1 MRKTK
6 KRYIIMI
13 IILVCI
19 MLFLINSMKYD
30 FLQEDLL
37 FFQFFNSQNQSRNT
51 SNIKQKVIEEKIET
65 EETSTNI
72 KKIYFHVQYKN
83 RNLKTVNLAETVDNK
98 TLIYEKIAPG
108 TSGRFD
114 ILLTSNKDLNYKIEF
129 ESKSEKPTNL
139 QFYTSENG
147 KSYHTLEELGEDLT
161 GMVLRKEEKT
171 IPVYWKWEYEIS
183 EEQNKQDTLEAEK
196 IREYH
201 FLIYVQGY

>member
-83 RNLKTVNLAETVDNK
+83 RNSKTVNLAETVDNK
-98 TLIYEKIAPG
+98 TLVYEKIAPG

-114 ILLTSNKDLNYKIEF
+114 ILLNSNQNMNYKIAF
-129 ESKSEKPTNL
+129 ESENEKPTNL
-139 QFYTSENG
+139 QFYTQENN
-147 KSYHTLEELGEDLT
+147 KRYTTIEELGENLT
-161 GMVLRKEEKT
+161 GNILKNEQKT
-171 IPVYWKWEYEIS
+171 IPVCWEWRYETNK
-183 EEQNKQDTLEAEK
+183 EQNKQDTVEAKK

>member
-98 TLIYEKIAPG
+98 TLVYEKIAPG

-114 ILLTSNKDLNYKIEF
+114 ILLNSNQNMNYKIAF
-129 ESKSEKPTNL
+129 ESENEKPTNL
-139 QFYTSENG
+139 QFYTQENN
-147 KSYHTLEELGEDLT
+147 KRYTTIEELGENLT
-161 GMVLRKEEKT
+161 GNILKNEQKT
-171 IPVYWKWEYEIS
+171 IPVCWEWRYETNK
-183 EEQNKQDTLEAEK
+183 EQNKQDTVEAKK

>member
-1 MRKTK
+1 MKKSK
-6 KRYIIMI
+6 KRYVMIIMI
-13 IILVCI
+13 FMCIILFI
-19 MLFLINSMKYD
+19 INFMRYE

-37 FFQFFNSQNQSRNT
+37 FFQFFNSKEQSESILHKEKEEIEESSGKET
-51 SNIKQKVIEEKIET
+51 KIKVI
-65 EETSTNI
+65 
-72 KKIYFHVQYKN
+72 YFDMKN
-83 RNLKTVNLAETVDNK
+83 QNK
-98 TLIYEKIAPG
+98 TLKALNLKDTVNNKTLVYEKIAPG